1 VTTSP
6 SAQPEAAAAVIA
18 RLERY
23 TPSCLRADDWALAA
37 AAVRAAV
44 LGARPQ
50 DPEDAKGLASRL
62 CLFLAGPSGWD
73 RTAAP
78 DLGRLLS
85 RVAIDAHLAR
95 LAAAGKARKTREN
108 HRADL
113 QRIARA
119 ITGTTPTEARD
130 RRRRQEPVGAVS
142 RVAAALHASGCGIAA
157 GAGAFVQL
165 AGRPL
170 RREDLE
176 PLGRLARTNAACARS
191 GGAGTIP
198 APYELEALVGVVDLV
213 NGVEEVAEKTPAET
227 HRAPEGARTSR
238 PSRAAA
244 LRHARAAMA
253 AAAEASSRP
262 RIAEVDAAALAPGVA
277 EAIATYRP
285 KRLAA
290 APWAELRPVWE
301 RLIVGFAP
309 ASRGAVGGPAAV
321 LVGFLCRADERPARP
336 DPNAPLAL
344 DELLE
349 ASLSSLINAY
359 DEQLRR
365 DGVADTS
372 RATRRAVLRRALR
385 SLDPSASTTRIAYQ
399 PVAGPYSAGE
409 CAALVRLARH
419 QPSEVRRRELSF
431 VVGLDLG
438 AGLDGRDL
446 RNTDRSSFSDLELP
460 GEAPALAV
468 STGGTERPRTVVV
481 RRAYEPLVR
490 EALASHDTARRG
502 RSAPILGRSATRR
515 NITTPVMEHAVTARA
530 GERVAIEVNRLRATW
545 LVAAMC
551 ARVPLGTLLAAAG
564 LRSARSLTDLSCTA
578 RRQTRPRLPPRS
590 HTSRR
595 YSAPTSGAGH
605 DPALCVRPS
614 ARARAPLRGA
624 RRARGAAAAGWQR
637 GPPSPAGRRRLPR
650 RAAVHGGGEDDA
662 RARPAA

>member
-1 VTTSP
+1 MTTSP

-23 TPSCLRADDWALAA
+23 TPSCLRAEDWALAA

-44 LGARPQ
+44 LGASPS

-62 CLFLAGPSGWD
+62 CRFLAGPCGWD
-73 RTAAP
+73 RTDAP
-78 DLGRLLS
+78 DLARLLS
-85 RVAIDAHLAR
+85 RAAIDAHLAR
-95 LAAAGKARKTREN
+95 LAAAGKAGKTREN

-113 QRIARA
+113 QRVARTLAAATPARA
-119 ITGTTPTEARD
+119 HNR
-130 RRRRQEPVGAVS
+130 S
-142 RVAAALHASGCGIAA
+142 RPGMRAAEISPVAAALHASGCGIAA

-165 AGRPL
+165 TGRPL

-191 GGAGTIP
+191 GGAGTLP
-198 APYELEALVGVVDLV
+198 VPSGLEALVGAVDLV
-213 NGVEEVAEKTPAET
+213 NAVEEVAEKTPAET
-227 HRAPEGARTSR
+227 HRAPATARTSR

-262 RIAEVDAAALAPGVA
+262 RIAAVDLAALAPGVA

-290 APWAELRPVWE
+290 ASWAELRPVWE
-301 RLIVGFAP
+301 RLIVGFSP

-321 LVGFLCRADERPARP
+321 LVGFLCWVRERPARL

-349 ASLSSLINAY
+349 TGPGGSLIDAC
-359 DEQLRR
+359 DEQLHAE
-365 DGVADTS
+365 GVPDSS

-385 SLDPSASTTRIAYQ
+385 ALDPHTAATRIAYHR
-399 PVAGPYSAGE
+399 VAGPYSAAE

-419 QPSEVRRRELSF
+419 QPSAARRRELSF
-431 VVGLDLG
+431 VVGLGLG

-446 RNTDRSSFSDLELP
+446 RQVDRSSFSDLELP
-460 GEAPALAV
+460 GEAPVLAV
-468 STGGTERPRTVVV
+468 SVGGSERPRTVVV

-490 EALASHDTARRG
+490 EALSSHDAARRG
-502 RSAPILGRSATRR
+502 RTAPILGRSATRR

-551 ARVPLGTLLAAAG
+551 ARVPLGTLLTAAG
-564 LRSARSLTDLSCTA
+564 LRSARSLTDLLVHC
-578 RRQTRPRLPPRS
+578 P
-590 HTSRR
+590 
-595 YSAPTSGAGH
+595 AP
-605 DPALCVRPS
+605 DPAEV
-614 ARARAPLRGA
+614 
-624 RRARGAAAAGWQR
+624 AAALVHLEAALGADQR
-637 GPPSPAGRRRLPR
+637 GRS
-650 RAAVHGGGEDDA
+650 
-662 RARPAA
+662 

>member
-1 VTTSP
+1 MTGVTTSP

-23 TPSCLRADDWALAA
+23 TPSCLRAEDWALAA

-108 HRADL
+108 YRADL
-113 QRIARA
+113 QRIAQA
-119 ITGTTPTEARD
+119 ITGTTPIEARD
-130 RRRRQEPVGAVS
+130 RCRRQEPVGAVS

-157 GAGAFVQL
+157 GAGAFAQL
-165 AGRPL
+165 TGRPL

-176 PLGRLARTNAACARS
+176 PLEGLTRTNAACARS
-191 GGAGTIP
+191 GGAGTIADP
-198 APYELEALVGVVDLV
+198 SEIDALVSALDLV
-213 NGVEEVAEKTPAET
+213 NAAEEVAEKTPAET
-227 HRAPEGARTSR
+227 HRAPETARTSR

-253 AAAEASSRP
+253 AAAEADSRP
-262 RIAEVDAAALAPGVA
+262 RIAEVNPAALVPGVA

-321 LVGFLCRADERPARP
+321 LVGFLCWADERPGRP

-349 ASLSSLINAY
+349 TGPGGSLIDAY

-365 DGVADTS
+365 DGVADSS

-385 SLDPSASTTRIAYQ
+385 SLDPRTAATRIAYQ
-399 PVAGPYSAGE
+399 PVAGPYSATE

-419 QPSEVRRRELSF
+419 QPSEARRRELSF
-431 VVGLDLG
+431 VVGLGLG

-460 GEAPALAV
+460 GEAPVLAV
-468 STGGTERPRTVVV
+468 RVGGSERPRTVVV

-490 EALASHDTARRG
+490 EALASHDAARRG
-502 RSAPILGRSATRR
+502 KSAPILGRSATRR
-515 NITTPVMEHAVTARA
+515 NITTPVMEHAVTARV

-551 ARVPLGTLLAAAG
+551 ARVPLGALLSAAG
-564 LRSARSLTDLSCTA
+564 LRSARSLTDLLVHC
-578 RRQTRPRLPPRS
+578 P
-590 HTSRR
+590 
-595 YSAPTSGAGH
+595 APE
-605 DPALCVRPS
+605 PAEV
-614 ARARAPLRGA
+614 
-624 RRARGAAAAGWQR
+624 AAALAHLEAVLGTDER
-637 GPPSPAGRRRLPR
+637 GRS
-650 RAAVHGGGEDDA
+650 
-662 RARPAA
+662 

>member
-1 VTTSP
+1 MTTSP

-23 TPSCLRADDWALAA
+23 TPSCLRAEDWALAA

-176 PLGRLARTNAACARS
+176 PLSGLNRTNAACARS

-213 NGVEEVAEKTPAET
+213 NAVEEVAEKTPAET
-227 HRAPEGARTSR
+227 HRAPERARTSR

-277 EAIATYRP
+277 EAIETYRP
-285 KRLAA
+285 KRLAT

-301 RLIVGFAP
+301 RLIVGFSP

-321 LVGFLCRADERPARP
+321 LVGFLCWARARPGRP

-344 DELLE
+344 EELLE
-349 ASLSSLINAY
+349 TGPGGSLIDAY
-359 DEQLRR
+359 DGHLHAE
-365 DGVADTS
+365 GVADSS

-385 SLDPSASTTRIAYQ
+385 SLDPHTATTRIAYQ
-399 PVAGPYSAGE
+399 PIAGPYSATE

-419 QPSEVRRRELSF
+419 QPSEARRRELSF
-431 VVGLDLG
+431 VVGLGLG

-446 RNTDRSSFSDLELP
+446 RNTDRSSFFDLELP
-460 GEAPALAV
+460 GEAPLLAV
-468 STGGTERPRTVVV
+468 RVGGSERPRTVVV

-490 EALASHDTARRG
+490 EALASHDAARRG
-502 RSAPILGRSATRR
+502 KSALILGRSATRR
-515 NITTPVMEHAVTARA
+515 NITTPVMEHAVTARV

-564 LRSARSLTDLSCTA
+564 LRSARSLTDLLVHC
-578 RRQTRPRLPPRS
+578 P
-590 HTSRR
+590 
-595 YSAPTSGAGH
+595 AP
-605 DPALCVRPS
+605 DPAEV
-614 ARARAPLRGA
+614 
-624 RRARGAAAAGWQR
+624 AAAFARLDAALGTDER
-637 GPPSPAGRRRLPR
+637 GRS
-650 RAAVHGGGEDDA
+650 
-662 RARPAA
+662 